1 MVYDAVLNRVHE
13 PFDAQWMQGVFD
25 TYWGLAEA
33 VVNWTNHLLDG
44 PGPAASKLL
53 MAANENQ
60 AVADFILR
68 GMDDADRLVPYF
80 FEEAAADDLIARLS
94 VAEAA

>member
-1 MVYDAVLNRVHE
+1 
-13 PFDAQWMQGVFD
+13 
-25 TYWGLAEA
+25 
-33 VVNWTNHLLDG
+33 
-44 PGPAASKLL
+44 

-68 GMDDADRLVPYF
+68 GMDDANRLMPYF